1 MRLWDRWAPAILLV
15 GALSWLGKMVVIVV
29 TDGRVDSTGAAAV
42 FFIGGILFMA
52 VGATGVGLWL
62 TRGRAIWVQVASML
76 LSVIGFFVSFVILD
90 SIAKPTV
97 GKLGP
102 DYMSDEAGILVTAI
116 VWLLAAAALM
126 RTGPAPSLWGDT
138 PHDA

>member
-15 GALSWLGKMVVIVV
+15 GALSWLAKMVVIVV

-52 VGATGVGLWL
+52 AGATGVGLSL
-62 TRGRAIWVQVASML
+62 TRGRAIWAQAASMM
-76 LSVIGFFVSFVILD
+76 LSVLGFFVSFVVLD

-102 DYMSDEAGILVTAI
+102 DYMGDEAGILVTAI
-116 VWLLAAAALM
+116 VWLLAAGALM
-126 RTGPAPSLWGDT
+126 RTRPAPSLAGGT
-138 PHDA
+138 LNDA